1 MLLQRRINL
10 AKKNEVKM
18 DGFPPLT
25 EEDLYFV
32 RKLISHIVP
41 DSTEVINQSGWSEAC
56 KQGIEKIDSL
66 NRNYFSAAFKQRSF
80 HQEPF
85 YPMLDDDTEF

>member
-1 MLLQRRINL
+1 
-10 AKKNEVKM
+10 
-18 DGFPPLT
+18 
-25 EEDLYFV
+25 
-32 RKLISHIVP
+32 
-41 DSTEVINQSGWSEAC
+41 VINQSGWSEAC